1 MTQTDIKFVV
11 VGHHSRRKQADE
23 LASSLKAHLLIDNED
38 HGANW
43 NHRRA
48 IEWAGQQNCR
58 VVIMED
64 DALLVDGFADKVKA
78 WFKRFPD
85 DLLSFYLGTG
95 RPPQYQLE
103 VATKLIDSDQR
114 QTDYITM
121 SRLIHGVCYSMPQH
135 RISDVLTRWDSAKP
149 ADYAVGDAYGGDV
162 IYPCYSLVDH
172 ADSDTVEQHPDNE
185 QRTQRRRAWR
195 LDASTDTKSMQEAR
209 LRQDHN

>member
-1 MTQTDIKFVV
+1 MN
-11 VGHHSRRKQADE
+11 
-23 LASSLKAHLLIDNED
+23 LKRVLNAHFLLDD
-38 HGANW
+38 KDGGANA

-48 IEWAGQQNCR
+48 IEWAGQQDCR
-58 VVIMED
+58 VVILED
-64 DALLVDGFADKVKA
+64 DTLLVDGFSEKVAA
-78 WFKRFPD
+78 WLGRFPD
-85 DLLSFYLGTG
+85 DLMSFYLGTG

-121 SRLIHGVCYSMPQH
+121 SRLIHGVCYSIPQH
-135 RISDVLTRWDSAKP
+135 RITDVLTRWDSAKP

-195 LDASTDTKSMQEAR
+195 LDASTDTKSMQKAR